1 MSFVPSNGSEGS
13 ITAWIQQ
20 LNDGAAD
27 AAQQLWIRYADRLTE
42 LARRKLGAAPKR
54 IADEEDL
61 AQSVFHLLCRGAQAG
76 RLQNLRGRDD
86 LWWWLLMTTRQR
98 SVDYVRRETAQKR
111 GGGRVQALNPGSP
124 AGDSSGEL
132 AWNDVI
138 GAAPTPEFLVMLQEQ
153 NERMLALLRDDRLRS
168 IAMWR
173 MEGFTVSEI
182 AARLAIGVRAVE
194 RKLRLIRDKWRRELQ
209 P

>member
-13 ITAWIQQ
+13 ITAWIHQ
-20 LNDGAAD
+20 LNGGDAE
-27 AAQQLWIRYADRLTE
+27 AAQQLWHRYADRLTE
-42 LARRKLGAAPKR
+42 LARRKLGDAPKR
-54 IADEEDL
+54 IADEDDV

-76 RLQNLRGRDD
+76 RLQNLHGRDE
-86 LWWWLLMTTRQR
+86 LWWWLLMTTRQK

-111 GGGRVQALNPGSP
+111 GGGRVQPLNAGRPP
-124 AGDSSGEL
+124 GDSSGEL
-132 AWNDVI
+132 AWDDVV
-138 GAAPTPEFLVMLQEQ
+138 GAAPTPEFLVTLQEQ
-153 NERMLALLRDDRLRS
+153 NERMLGLLRDDCLRS

-182 AARLAIGVRAVE
+182 AGKLAIGVRAVE
-194 RKLRLIRDKWRRELQ
+194 RKLRLIRDKWRREFQ